1 MKKIVRKSVTWLL
14 IFAMA
19 FTPIFVGLDVEI
31 VNASEDGLT
40 LKVSDGDKTESY
52 EFDPTNLNDAAKSEV
67 SEAQSAL
74 DASAEAQAAADAAE
88 DAAQDA
94 SGEKENAETYAG
106 QAEELL
112 NSLNDGAADLAAQ
125 VKEANDA
132 YEKAQSEVADANTK
146 LAAAQQLLNQA
157 EQAVIDAATEQ
168 AKADA
173 AILLADATAALTSA
187 EADYQL
193 KLQAV
198 KNAASEVESLK
209 STAVEEA
216 AKVNKSEAT
225 DAMSDASD
233 LIDKALS
240 PDKDTKNN
248 ESVIGYYYKQVGY
261 VNDNDKKAD
270 DAKDAADQAIADAEL
285 AKDAAEQ
292 AIADAQTSK
301 EELEQEVAQIEAD
314 TKQAIADLEQEVQDK
329 IDNTDKFGV
338 TAEQASEDA
347 LDAAKTAKNEA
358 ENYEALAAAA
368 EARAKANLEA
378 ASKSFTDDTAT
389 RESLQN
395 NVNAARAAATEAET
409 FAKAAAAAAT
419 QAKDAE
425 AKAKEA
431 YDYLAKVLEDALKAA
446 KEAEEDY
453 NDKID
458 AANGTRETVNS
469 DIDAA
474 NTLVGNYD
482 NSIAGTK
489 ETIKAANEAADN
501 ANNHHG
507 YLKGAEERADKAV
520 AAADKAIETTD
531 GKIAEQNGKIDAA
544 NTAIGNYNDGIDTLE
559 GKKSDYDGS
568 LEDYNDVVDEYNVLI
583 DAANEA
589 IESANEKIEAAN
601 DAMDAANGK
610 ISEISDDVSQAAEDL
625 EDAKEKLSDAADAL
639 SDANDDYVNA
649 RTAVENAETAASNA
663 EGFADTAATKA
674 DIAEAKA
681 ALTEDILA
689 KSLTDEAD
697 YQTLVDKSN
706 SADSAYAGAVAD
718 KEEKD
723 AAALNTKNEGI
734 AAAQDAKDAV
744 DSVQNAILAN
754 YTSDQI
760 KNASKTKSDTEKELD
775 PSSHLNSSKISKLD
789 AAKQVLEKGYYE
801 TTYKNILGQKKTETW
816 TNISKTDA
824 QKIVDEYNAANAI
837 LNAQAAKKDAADKY
851 DATVNGENGIIK
863 TYESAIAQ
871 TAKDVED
878 ALKVKNA
885 ANAELAKVADFVAT
899 EENAAVLTAEEIT
912 LLAKIANGYGDEY
925 TEFDKNDFSYLA
937 ANGDTEAYKK
947 VVGATS
953 FEDFGASLGN
963 FFLGWLGFNFD
974 DEKVDRKEAISD
986 KYSNLEGYTYLAWK
1000 IEKKD
1005 NSNVD
1010 CLIEVTSDNCIVVC
1024 NDAERLATLR
1034 ATLAQIKAQAAEEA
1048 ASQAAEDARTAADE
1062 ARANLDNYEDAKQ
1075 EIQELADAS
1084 LLPEKVDELTRGAF
1098 TDEEKIR
1105 EYDPL
1110 DSLEKKSDET
1120 VKDGK
1125 DLYAYDDMDSIDK
1138 IDADDYDERVADYKD
1153 TEKQYKEDKAKNAAL
1168 YSKENEKAKFDLDN
1182 DETLVELLKEIGIK
1196 VESIDEFKKD
1206 IDFPTFKELAEKVL
1220 EAKQK
1225 WEDAQEAAKDAEEAA
1240 KKAAEDAKRARR
1252 DANDTQS
1259 VLDIFDAYNTPGKG
1273 EGPTGGETFGEEP
1286 FELPTAGAASA
1297 VAGVRRNLVAD
1308 AGDAAGEEVV
1318 ADTTGT
1324 KVEEPVIIEEE
1335 ELPAAQQPAQSATT
1349 IEEEP
1354 LPEAKAPEK
1363 AGFPWWILLII
1374 AALGLGYAGYKYYDK
1389 KKNED
1394 KVA

>member
-1 MKKIVRKSVTWLL
+1 M
-14 IFAMA
+14 
-19 FTPIFVGLDVEI
+19 
-31 VNASEDGLT
+31 
-40 LKVSDGDKTESY
+40 
-52 EFDPTNLNDAAKSEV
+52 
-67 SEAQSAL
+67 
-74 DASAEAQAAADAAE
+74 
-88 DAAQDA
+88 
-94 SGEKENAETYAG
+94 
-106 QAEELL
+106 
-112 NSLNDGAADLAAQ
+112 
-125 VKEANDA
+125 
-132 YEKAQSEVADANTK
+132 
-146 LAAAQQLLNQA
+146 
-157 EQAVIDAATEQ
+157 
-168 AKADA
+168 
-173 AILLADATAALTSA
+173 
-187 EADYQL
+187 
-193 KLQAV
+193 
-198 KNAASEVESLK
+198 
-209 STAVEEA
+209 
-216 AKVNKSEAT
+216 
-225 DAMSDASD
+225 
-233 LIDKALS
+233 
-240 PDKDTKNN
+240 
-248 ESVIGYYYKQVGY
+248 
-261 VNDNDKKAD
+261 
-270 DAKDAADQAIADAEL
+270 
-285 AKDAAEQ
+285 
-292 AIADAQTSK
+292 
-301 EELEQEVAQIEAD
+301 
-314 TKQAIADLEQEVQDK
+314 
-329 IDNTDKFGV
+329 
-338 TAEQASEDA
+338 
-347 LDAAKTAKNEA
+347 
-358 ENYEALAAAA
+358 
-368 EARAKANLEA
+368 EA

-419 QAKDAE
+419 QAKEAE

-482 NSIAGTK
+482 NSIAGTE
-489 ETIKAANEAADN
+489 ETIKAANKAADK
-501 ANNHHG
+501 ANDQHG

-520 AAADKAIETTD
+520 AAANKAIETTD

-544 NTAIGNYNDGIDTLE
+544 NTAIDNYNDGIDTLE

-568 LEDYNDVVDEYNVLI
+568 LEDYNDVVDEHNELI

-610 ISEISDDVSQAAEDL
+610 ISEISDDVSQAAADL
-625 EDAKEKLSDAADAL
+625 EEAKEKLSDAADAL
-639 SDANDDYVNA
+639 SDANDDYVDA
-649 RTAVENAETAASNA
+649 KTAVKNAETAASNA
-663 EGFADTAATKA
+663 EDSADTAATKA

-681 ALTEDILA
+681 ALTEDILT
-689 KSLTDEAD
+689 KSLTDEVD

-723 AAALNTKNEGI
+723 AAALNTKIEGI

-760 KNASKTKSDTEKELD
+760 KNASKTKSDTENTKLD

-801 TTYKNILGQKKTETW
+801 TTYKNFFGTKKTETW
-816 TNISKTDA
+816 TDISKTEA

-986 KYSNLEGYTYLAWK
+986 KYSDLEGYTYLAWK

-1048 ASQAAEDARTAADE
+1048 ASEAAEDARTAADE
-1062 ARANLDNYEDAKQ
+1062 ARANLENYEYAKQ

-1098 TDEEKIR
+1098 TDEEKIS
-1105 EYDPL
+1105 EYDSL
-1110 DSLEKKSDET
+1110 ASLEKKSDET

-1138 IDADDYDERVADYKD
+1138 IDTDDYDEKVADYKD
-1153 TEKQYKEDKAKNAAL
+1153 TEEQYKEDKAKNAAL
-1168 YSKENEKAKFDLDN
+1168 YSKENEKAKFDFDN

-1240 KKAAEDAKRARR
+1240 KKATEDAKRARR
-1252 DANDTQS
+1252 YANGTQS

-1286 FELPTAGAASA
+1286 FELPTAGATSA

-1318 ADTTGT
+1318 ADTTGK

-1335 ELPAAQQPAQSATT
+1335 ELPAAKEPAKKTTT
-1349 IEEEP
+1349 IEENE
-1354 LPEAKAPEK
+1354 LPAAPAPEK
-1363 AGFPWWILLII
+1363 TPFPWWILLII
-1374 AALGLGYAGYKYYDK
+1374 AAIALGYGGYKYYEK
-1389 KKNED
+1389 KKDED